1 MESMAQDV
9 ELVKEFLNET
19 TELLENL
26 DNDLVSLESDPENS
40 ELLNRIFRA
49 FHTIKGTSSFLGYD
63 QLVELGHAA
72 EDVLS
77 LLRDGERI
85 VTSEVMD
92 ILLDAIDKLK
102 ILVDQ
107 IRNNKIE
114 EIDLSQVLKELLKIK
129 SGEIGAKEPAVQESE
144 NTSNTERAQNNVAN
158 VKGEE
163 SPQKPIPG
171 KKDISDRFKNM
182 ETSTIRVDVERLDA
196 LMNLVGELVLERN
209 RLLQVNREFR
219 VTQDWQDY
227 EEKIA
232 DTTEKIN
239 FITAELQLSVLKM
252 RMIPIDRLFKKYPR
266 LIRDIARDKN
276 KKVELVISGGDTEL
290 DKTVIDQ
297 VGDPIVHLMRNAID
311 HGIEPPEERQR
322 MGKPRT
328 GKIELSASQE
338 GNHIIISVRD
348 DGRGL
353 DVEKIKQKALEK
365 KMATEAQLKGMSDI
379 DAMQLIFEP
388 GFSTAEQ
395 VSDLSGRGVGMDVVR
410 NNIRNLNGIIDMRSE
425 FGKGTEVIL
434 KLPLTLAVIQ
444 ALMVGVGKEVY
455 AVPLASVIET
465 IRINTEDIKTID
477 HKEVIRHRDS
487 VIPILFLERL
497 FNVSEKSDSPG
508 EGGSF
513 KYVVLIAIAEKRY
526 GLIVDHLL
534 GQEEVVIKSLGEYLG
549 SVPGIAGGTI
559 TGDGRVR
566 LILDTANVA
575 EIVRDK
581 SHAAKKVAA
590 ED

>member
-1 MESMAQDV
+1 MESMAQDL

-26 DNDLVSLESDPENS
+26 DNDLVSLETEPEDS
-40 ELLNRIFRA
+40 ELINRIFRA

-85 VTSEVMD
+85 VTSDIMD
-92 ILLDAIDKLK
+92 ILLNAIDKLK

-107 IRNNKIE
+107 IRNDKIE
-114 EIDLSQVLKELLKIK
+114 AIDLSNVLKELLKIK
-129 SGEIGAKEPAVQESE
+129 NGEIGIKNLAEKTSETESSPEEEKRPDGNREENLKKSAPEKKE
-144 NTSNTERAQNNVAN
+144 R
-158 VKGEE
+158 G
-163 SPQKPIPG
+163 
-171 KKDISDRFKNM
+171 DRFKGV
-182 ETSTIRVDVERLDA
+182 ETSTIRVDVERLDG

-227 EEKIA
+227 EEKVA
-232 DTTEKIN
+232 DTTEKVN

-252 RMIPIDRLFKKYPR
+252 RMVPIDRLFKKYPR
-266 LIRDIARDKN
+266 LMRDIARDKN
-276 KKVELVISGGDTEL
+276 KKVELVISGGETEL

-311 HGIEPPEERQR
+311 HGVEPPEERQR

-338 GNHIIISVRD
+338 GNHIIISVKD

-353 DVEKIKQKALEK
+353 DIEKIKQKALEK
-365 KMATEAQLKGMSDI
+365 KMATEAQLKGMSDN

-388 GFSTAEQ
+388 GFSTVDK

-410 NNIRNLNGIIDMRSE
+410 NNIRNLNGIIDMRSN
-425 FGKGTEVIL
+425 FGRGTEVIL

-444 ALMVGVGKEVY
+444 ALMVGVGREIY
-455 AVPLASVIET
+455 AVPLTSVIET
-465 IRINTEDIKTID
+465 IRIDTKEIQTID
-477 HKEVIRHRDS
+477 HREVIRHRDS
-487 VIPILFLERL
+487 VIPVLFLKRI
-497 FNVSEKSDSPG
+497 FNVANDSDDVSDGKSI
-508 EGGSF
+508 

-549 SVPGIAGGTI
+549 NVPGVAGGTI
-559 TGDGRVR
+559 TGDGLVR

-575 EIVRDK
+575 EI
-581 SHAAKKVAA
+581 AKEKYYSAQNTVI